1 MPQEAVTRFSELGEI
16 LETGLPLLPQKI
28 LAQFLSEGHFYRH
41 LKKMRILYQ
50 QRRRIMLE
58 SIETSFPGLSGFEL
72 TDGGMHIVTFLQR
85 GIQDNALAVL
95 WRQHELY
102 VRPLSSGYAQTQK
115 RYGLVIG
122 YTDIRSF
129 EQAQQILQRVAAE
142 TRALMQS

>member
-1 MPQEAVTRFSELGEI
+1 
-16 LETGLPLLPQKI
+16 
-28 LAQFLSEGHFYRH
+28 
-41 LKKMRILYQ
+41 MRILYQ

-58 SIETSFPGLSGFEL
+58 AIETSFPGLSGFEL
-72 TDGGMHIVTFLQR
+72 TDGSMHIVTFLQR

-102 VRPLSSGYAQTQK
+102 VRPLSNWYAQTQK